1 MNDISEGVD
10 MSQSEGHNHGPLFEP
25 LQVGPYVLRNRIV
38 KSPMSRMR
46 ATQDDMPNSLMA
58 EYYSQRAGAGLII
71 TESVQISR
79 RGKGYRN
86 SPGIYNDEQM
96 RDWKT
101 IVDGVHAPGAVIFM
115 QLWHCGRLSHP
126 DLQENGAQPVGPSAI
141 RPNVEVYTDS
151 GPQAVPEPREMTAD
165 EIAQVVD
172 QYFQAA
178 LRAKKAGFDGV
189 EVHAGNGFLL
199 DQFLRDGT
207 NQRTDRYGGSVENRV
222 RLLIEVIEALIPIWG
237 EEKIGVKMSP
247 LSTYGDIRDSN
258 PEALY
263 SHLVSRLD
271 EYALAY
277 LHFAEGELLV
287 SRDVPGLDFAQLRKS
302 FRGPVIGNNCYD
314 QAQATSALVSGKADM
329 IAFARLFAANPDL
342 VERFRVGAELNELDM
357 ATLQSE
363 GAKGYTDYPTL
374 P

>member
-1 MNDISEGVD
+1 

-25 LQVGPYVLRNRIV
+25 LQVGPYLLRNRIV
-38 KSPMSRMR
+38 KAPMSRMR
-46 ATQDDMPNSLMA
+46 AAQDDTPTSLMA
-58 EYYSQRAGAGLII
+58 EYYSQRASAGLII

-79 RGKGYRN
+79 QGKGYRN
-86 SPGIYNDEQM
+86 SPGIYNDQQM
-96 RDWKT
+96 NAWKT
-101 IVDGVHAPGAVIFM
+101 IVDGVHARSAVMFM

-126 DLQENGAQPVGPSAI
+126 DLQEDGAQPVGPSAI

-151 GPQAVPEPREMTAD
+151 GPQAVPVPREMTFE

-172 QYFQAA
+172 QYRQAA
-178 LRAKKAGFDGV
+178 LRAKTAGFDGV

-207 NQRTDRYGGSVENRV
+207 NHRTDLYGGSVENRA
-222 RLLIEVIEALIPIWG
+222 RLLIEVVEALIPIWG
-237 EEKIGVKMSP
+237 ANKIGVKMSP

-258 PEALY
+258 PWALY

-271 EYALAY
+271 EYSLAY
-277 LHFAEGELLV
+277 LHFAEGELLS
-287 SRDVPGLDFAQLRKS
+287 SRDVPGLDFFKLRS
-302 FRGPVIGNNCYD
+302 LFQGPVICNNCYD
-314 QAQATSALVSGKADM
+314 LAQASTALTAGKADM

-342 VERFRVGAELNELDM
+342 VERFRIGSQLNELDM

-374 P
+374 S